1 VDARRRPLVVRRSN
15 GIWRFDERRSMKG
28 EDDEKRTERERLLIL
43 TEKGDSY

>member
-1 VDARRRPLVVRRSN
+1 
-15 GIWRFDERRSMKG
+15 MKG